1 METLSL
7 YSVRDS
13 KADAFGVPFTAVN
26 DQVATRMFEQLTNDE
41 ASTIYSYPEDYALY
55 KIGSFNT
62 QHGELEPENPI
73 HLKSA
78 ISLKKD
84 LIKN

>member
-13 KADAFGVPFTAVN
+13 KADSFGVPFTAVN
-26 DQVATRMFEQLTNDE
+26 DNVASRMFEQLANDE
-41 ASTIYSYPEDYALY
+41 ASTIYNYPEDYNLY

-62 QHGELEPENPI
+62 THGELNPQKPEHVI
-73 HLKSA
+73 SGLKCRNV
-78 ISLKKD
+78 D
-84 LIKN
+84 